1 MRPVKGNLMRS
12 RGSKDRWQGKR
23 TTAIVT
29 AIYRLRFAIAPL
41 ALCSAISG
49 CMVGP
54 DYVKPEIPVAP
65 KFIGAARVE
74 TVAES
79 DQKAIEAWW
88 RHFSDQTL
96 MNLVEQA
103 VRSNNDLESAIAR
116 VNQAR
121 AVRQETFLDLF
132 PTITN
137 SEEYTKTHIPT
148 STFAG
153 GAFKTGK
160 THITNEYYS
169 AGFDAFW
176 ELDLFGRVRR
186 QVEARDAESAAS
198 VAELR
203 DAIRIVVSEV
213 ARNYFLLR
221 GTQQQIAVA
230 KENAKTQEQVVKIAE
245 ALFKGGQSTEFDVVR
260 AKAQLSNTL
269 AAVPALEARAVA
281 AMYRLGVL
289 CGKQPSEVAPEL
301 SPPAPL
307 PVYTGPI
314 ALGDPASLLQRR
326 PDIRAA
332 EARLAAATA
341 GIGVAKGDLFPKVTF
356 NGSISLQ
363 ARSTG
368 DLTNGN
374 SDSYSLLPTISWA
387 ALNMGRVLAN
397 IDQAEALRDGALAQ
411 YEQSVLLALED
422 TESALAQF
430 GASRERRDLLAS
442 SVEYSG
448 RAVQIA
454 RTQYENGLVDLLPVL
469 DAQRVA
475 LSSQLELTQSQT
487 ELLTSLV
494 SVFKA
499 LGGGWDEAVVERATD
514 EDKPLETLSADV
526 PAPTPV
532 AIPVVTPL
540 Q

>member
-1 MRPVKGNLMRS
+1 MRAKVIENCGQEHRATMIR
-12 RGSKDRWQGKR
+12 
-23 TTAIVT
+23 IV
-29 AIYRLRFAIAPL
+29 ISRLRKACIPL
-41 ALCSAISG
+41 ALTAGICG

-54 DYVKPEIPVAP
+54 DYVKPEFPVAP
-65 KFIGAARVE
+65 KFIGATRVDT
-74 TVAES
+74 TVDS
-79 DQKAIEAWW
+79 DQRAIEAWW
-88 RHFSDQTL
+88 RHFRDQTL
-96 MNLVEQA
+96 MNLVERA
-103 VRSNNDLESAIAR
+103 VGFNNDLESAIAR

-121 AVRQETFLDLF
+121 AVRQESFLDLF

-137 SEEYTKTHIPT
+137 SEQYTKTHIPT

-153 GAFKTGK
+153 GAFNTGR

-176 ELDLFGRVRR
+176 ELDIFGRVRR

-198 VAELR
+198 VAELQ

-260 AKAQLSNTL
+260 AKAQHSNTL
-269 AAVPALEARAVA
+269 AAVPALEARAAA
-281 AMYRLGVL
+281 AMYRIGVL

-301 SPPAPL
+301 SSPAPL

-368 DLTNGN
+368 DLTNAS

-397 IDQAEALRDGALAQ
+397 IDQAEAVRDGALAQ
-411 YEQSVLLALED
+411 YEQSVLVALED
-422 TESALAQF
+422 TESALMQF
-430 GASRERRDLLAS
+430 GTSRERRDLLAS
-442 SVEYSG
+442 SVDYSG

-475 LSSQLELTQSQT
+475 LTSQLELTQSQT

-499 LGGGWDEAVVERATD
+499 LGGGWDEAVLERATG
-514 EDKPLETLSADV
+514 EDKPLATLSADV
-526 PAPTPV
+526 AAPTPV
-532 AIPVVTPL
+532 ATPVS
-540 Q
+540 